1 MEVGEKPWLT
11 IMTNVTGPM
20 KLQMKWLSTLSQQ
33 LKHEQSQ
40 QSDAILNTTCSPT
53 ALGVI

>member
-40 QSDAILNTTCSPT
+40 QSDTILNTTCSPT